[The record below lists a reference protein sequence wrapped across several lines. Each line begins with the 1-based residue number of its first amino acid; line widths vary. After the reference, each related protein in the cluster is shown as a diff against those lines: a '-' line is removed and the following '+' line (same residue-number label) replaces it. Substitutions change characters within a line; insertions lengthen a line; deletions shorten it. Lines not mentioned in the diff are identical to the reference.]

1 MGINYNLTEED
12 YLNFNMFH
20 VKNSKAVKRTLNMQ
34 RFITPIIFIVL
45 SYVLSKVG
53 NMSFFELFI
62 AFLIVS
68 ILWIIFYP
76 KIFLFIRYPK
86 YEENDKR
93 G

>member
-53 NMSFFELFI
+53 NV
-62 AFLIVS
+62 FL
-68 ILWIIFYP
+68 
-76 KIFLFIRYPK
+76 
-86 YEENDKR
+86 
-93 G
+93 